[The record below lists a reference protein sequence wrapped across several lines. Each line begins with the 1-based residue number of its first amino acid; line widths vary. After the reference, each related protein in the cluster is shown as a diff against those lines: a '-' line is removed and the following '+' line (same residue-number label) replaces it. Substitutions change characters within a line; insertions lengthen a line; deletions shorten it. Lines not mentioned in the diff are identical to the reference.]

1 MEKQK
6 AYLLTLSSLL
16 LLSTAAFAMLQT
28 DTLDVYVSVFTISY
42 FATSAVFSPRRRRT
56 FDLLGLS
63 LFAIFA
69 YIVALRVLAILSA

>member
-42 FATSAVFSPRRRRT
+42 FATSAVFSPRRRT

>member
-42 FATSAVFSPRRRRT
+42 FATSAVFSPRRRT
-56 FDLLGLS
+56 LDLLGLS